1 MKPAAYIIQIGI
13 TQINGK
19 ITISCKIPLPKQLI
33 KLADFIFHPD
43 GLIGSV
49 MNTAMPVWGKQRRD
63 MLNRG
68 RASRKCKPNDFLVW
82 LEN

>member
-49 MNTAMPVWGKQRRD
+49 MNTAMPV
-63 MLNRG
+63 
-68 RASRKCKPNDFLVW
+68 
-82 LEN
+82 